1 MDNMELAALCYLHS
15 LNGIGNRTLELIKKK
30 FGRFDTCC
38 EAGPSLL
45 HKYLTPQIASVII
58 ESREK
63 KQRALERIR
72 ENGFEVLCI
81 EDEEYPLLLQAI
93 PNPPYLLYYR
103 GEINILNQFCL
114 AIVGARA
121 ATIYGRNSALK
132 LAEELA
138 AQGIAITSG
147 LARGIDTEAHRG
159 ALNVGGKTIAV
170 LGSGLNVI
178 YPREN
183 TKLFNEIS
191 ESGIVISEFPMDT
204 PPEPGNFPMRNR
216 IISGLSRGVVVV
228 EAREKSGALITTDFA
243 LEQGR
248 DVFALPGPV
257 TSRTSIGPNRLIQ
270 QGAKLIIT
278 VQDIIDDYCWEGF
291 TRPSDPVQQEILFAS
306 GQEDSI
312 LQWINYEGTHIDEIL
327 QLSGFNIGEVST
339 QLLKYE
345 LQGIIASIPGNYYV
359 KLR

>member
-1 MDNMELAALCYLHS
+1 MDNMELAALCHLHT
-15 LNGIGNRTLELIKKK
+15 LNGIGSRTLELIKNK
-30 FGRFDTCC
+30 FGRFDTCY

-45 HKYLTPQIASVII
+45 HKYLTPEIANIII
-58 ESREK
+58 ESHAR
-63 KQRALERIR
+63 KQNVLDRIK

-81 EDEEYPLLLQAI
+81 EDEEYPLLLQTI

-103 GEINILNQFCL
+103 GEVNILNQFCL

-138 AQGIAITSG
+138 TQGIIITSG

-191 ESGIVISEFPMDT
+191 ESGIVISEFPLDT
-204 PPEPGNFPMRNR
+204 PPEPNNFPMRNR

-228 EAREKSGALITTDFA
+228 EAREKSGALITA
-243 LEQGR
+243 GLLWNR
-248 DVFALPGPV
+248 DVMFLPCQVRLLAKPV
-257 TSRTSIGPNRLIQ
+257 
-270 QGAKLIIT
+270 
-278 VQDIIDDYCWEGF
+278 
-291 TRPSDPVQQEILFAS
+291 
-306 GQEDSI
+306 
-312 LQWINYEGTHIDEIL
+312 
-327 QLSGFNIGEVST
+327 
-339 QLLKYE
+339 
-345 LQGIIASIPGNYYV
+345 
-359 KLR
+359 